1 MKEFFRR
8 DNFLLGIGIAVL
20 LPVLT
25 WLLLQGITSI
35 LAGSSGDIFQQSTD
49 QLLAICANLIPFR
62 YYLVKLKAD
71 KTGKGILL
79 VTFLMAMVYFYL
91 NWAA

>member
-8 DNFLLGIGIAVL
+8 DNFWLGIGIAVL
-20 LPVLT
+20 LPILT
-25 WLLLQGITSI
+25 WLLLQGITNI
-35 LAGSSGDIFQQSTD
+35 FASSGGDLFQKSTD
-49 QLLAICANLIPFR
+49 QLLAICANLLPFR

-79 VTFLMAMVYFYL
+79 VTFIMAMVYFYI

>member
-8 DNFLLGIGIAVL
+8 DNFLLGLGIAIV

-25 WLLLQGITSI
+25 WFIIQGITLI
-35 LAGSSGDIFQQSTD
+35 FAGSTGDLFQKSTD
-49 QLLAICANLIPFR
+49 QLLSICANLIPFR

-79 VTFLMAMVYFYL
+79 ITFLMAMVYFYF